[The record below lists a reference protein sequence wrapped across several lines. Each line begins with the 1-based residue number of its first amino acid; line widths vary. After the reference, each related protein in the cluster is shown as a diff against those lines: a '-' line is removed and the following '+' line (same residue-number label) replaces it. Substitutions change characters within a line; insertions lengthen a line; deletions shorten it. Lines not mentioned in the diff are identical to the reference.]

1 MSRGNSL
8 RAVAGVKT
16 LTLFVAFLGLTWSA
30 PQALACHETVQ
41 GRPACPSLAVRA
53 NEQIYVVYINRNPR
67 DIFFTRSLDGGA
79 TWSTPVNL
87 STNGGDSV
95 RPTIAITAE
104 GIIYVAW
111 GDNTGGHYDV
121 LLRSSA
127 DTGKTWTPVRNITA
141 QVPGQDR
148 LPSIA
153 VDADGTLYVTW
164 AHKVRHNEGGVI
176 TLDREVFL
184 QYSRDG
190 GSTWSAPYSVSRV
203 PSASDIMRPELTIDP
218 AGNLYVIWEEEED
231 SGNVEVYLSKGTRP

>member
-53 NEQIYVVYINRNPR
+53 NEEIYVVYINRNPR

-79 TWSTPVNL
+79 TWSAPVNL

-111 GDNTGGHYDV
+111 VIIPVGTTMSSYALPQIPARRGHPPQYY
-121 LLRSSA
+121 R
-127 DTGKTWTPVRNITA
+127 
-141 QVPGQDR
+141 PGAR
-148 LPSIA
+148 ARPA
-153 VDADGTLYVTW
+153 AFYRRRCRWHPYVTW

-218 AGNLYVIWEEEED
+218 ARNLYVIWEEEED